1 MGTMRQAMG
10 TREGATAPALTPP
23 LDAKL
28 RSWDGLLQQIPVGVC
43 ICDRHGTV
51 VRSNQ
56 FAAEILGRTLTT
68 GDPHQYFWQEIRI
81 YSADGSRLAPERS
94 PMRELLRTGSPI
106 KDREVIL
113 ERADGVRATIL
124 ANLEPLLDERGVLIG
139 GVSCFTDI
147 SDRKRTE
154 QHNKALIDELNHR
167 VKNTLATVQSLA
179 AQTLRGA
186 DADAQAAFEGRLLA
200 LSGIH
205 DRLSQER
212 WESADLASVLS
223 DVVAPY
229 TEGGEA
235 RVRIAGVPVRL
246 SPRTALTLALVF
258 HELATNA
265 AKYGALSSNKGG
277 VEVSWEI
284 AGTDKAPRV
293 LISWVERDG
302 PRIRP
307 PTHEGFGA
315 TFVKRSIEYEL
326 DGRAELHFEPAG
338 LRCTIELP
346 WQDNGASPD
355 VPTGS
360 GKT

>member
-265 AKYGALSSNKGG
+265 AKYGALSVPEGIAEAHWYIEEADGTRMLALAWNEQGGPPVREPAAKGFG
-277 VEVSWEI
+277 S
-284 AGTDKAPRV
+284 R
-293 LISWVERDG
+293 LVER
-302 PRIRP
+302 
-307 PTHEGFGA
+307 
-315 TFVKRSIEYEL
+315 SISREL
-326 DGRAELHFEPAG
+326 GGRVVMRFAAEG
-338 LRCTIELP
+338 LRATLH
-346 WQDNGASPD
+346 
-355 VPTGS
+355 VPLGNLS
-360 GKT
+360 RP